1 MTLPEFLDTYPI
13 AATTFGLA
21 ALGLVAFV
29 ADVVTK
35 FVLLRMARH
44 LAGRVALFGEGL
56 LLRYKVVQRL
66 AYIVPALI
74 LQSGVRLVPHLAETP
89 RMVIENTASSFIVMA
104 AAAAVSGVLNIINEL
119 WSRRPDA
126 ASRPI
131 KGYIQLLKILL
142 YSIASIVAVAL
153 LIERSPMLLLSSLG
167 ALMAVLTLVFKD
179 TLLSLVASIQLTTN
193 DMVRVG
199 DWIEMPQVHADG
211 DVIDIALH
219 TVKVQNWDKTITT
232 IPTYRL
238 ISDSFRNWRGMR
250 ESGGRRIKRAINID
264 LASIRFLTPEERA
277 GLHRFTLLRDYL
289 DAKQAEI
296 DAWNASHPDRL
307 NQPVNARR
315 LTNIGCFRAYVQ
327 AYLKAHPG
335 VRQDMTLMVRQM
347 PPQPTGL
354 PLEIYCFAATVVW
367 AEYEG
372 IQSDIFDHL
381 FAILPEFGL
390 RVFQQPTGWDIQRG
404 LENSTDA
411 PAAALMAGIPV

>member
-1 MTLPEFLDTYPI
+1 MTTAEFLQAYPI
-13 AATTFGLA
+13 VNSLIGIAALCLA
-21 ALGLVAFV
+21 AWI
-29 ADVVTK
+29 ADWITK
-35 FVLLRMARH
+35 FILMRLARQ
-44 LAGRVALFGEGL
+44 LAERTSLFGEGL

-66 AYIVPALI
+66 AYIVPALVI
-74 LQSGVRLVPHLAETP
+74 QHGVNLVPSLPETP
-89 RMVIENTASSFIVMA
+89 RLIIENVASSFIVMA
-104 AAAAVSGVLNIINEL
+104 LVATASGFLNIFNEL
-119 WSRRPDA
+119 WARRPDA

-131 KGYIQLLKILL
+131 KGYIQLFKIVL
-142 YSIASIVAVAL
+142 YSVGIIVAIAL
-153 LIERSPMLLLSSLG
+153 LIERSPLLLLSSLG

-179 TLLSLVASIQLTTN
+179 TLLSLVASVQLTTN

-238 ISDSFRNWRGMR
+238 ISDSFKNWRGMR

-264 LASIRFLTPEERA
+264 LASIRFITPDERA
-277 GLHRFTLLRDYL
+277 GLRRFALLREYL

-296 DAWNASHPDRL
+296 DTWNASHPDRAS
-307 NQPVNARR
+307 QPVNARR
-315 LTNIGCFRAYVQ
+315 LTNIGCFRAYVL
-327 AYLKAHPG
+327 AYLKAHSG
-335 VRQDMTLMVRQM
+335 VHQEMSLMVRQM
-347 PPQPTGL
+347 PPEPTGV
-354 PLEIYCFAATVVW
+354 PLEIYCFASTIVW

-390 RVFQQPTGWDIQRG
+390 RVYQQPAGWDIQIG
-404 LENSTDA
+404 LENA
-411 PAAALMAGIPV
+411 PTSRAAALLASN